1 MGPSMP
7 DSTHGVPSKGNGG
20 MIALGV
26 IMLLAAGGLVVWKM
40 QSKASE
46 PEVVEEAPAAKAVE
60 PPAPVLDNA
69 PPPPPSEEEIEEE
82 EKEEEKAA
90 AATGPARPA
99 GPAGCSG
106 SCTGSMTP
114 ALNSA
119 LGARGGMSR
128 SCYNTALRRN
138 AGLEGKM
145 TVSVRLSPNGSVC
158 GASISNNTVG
168 DPSIGSCV
176 LSKFRSA
183 KFPAPQGGCIDT
195 AVPLNFTKK

>member
-1 MGPSMP
+1 
-7 DSTHGVPSKGNGG
+7 

-40 QSKASE
+40 QSKAPE
-46 PEVVEEAPAAKAVE
+46 PDVVEEAKPAKAVE

-90 AATGPARPA
+90 AATGPAKPQ

-138 AGLEGKM
+138 AALEGKM
-145 TVSVRLSPNGSVC
+145 TVGVRISPNGSVC
-158 GASISNNTVG
+158 GASVSNNSLG
-168 DPSIGSCV
+168 DPSVASCV
-176 LSKFRSA
+176 LAKFRSA